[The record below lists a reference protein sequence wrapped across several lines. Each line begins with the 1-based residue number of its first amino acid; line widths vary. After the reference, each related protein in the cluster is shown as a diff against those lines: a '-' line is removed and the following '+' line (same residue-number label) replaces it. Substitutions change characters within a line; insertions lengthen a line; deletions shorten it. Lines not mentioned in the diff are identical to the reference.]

1 VASILTEGAVPANR
15 DKILPVIVDRVTR
28 FLTSPQNELVVEEL
42 AQSGQN
48 YRPLLD
54 FTS

>member
-1 VASILTEGAVPANR
+1 MVTEGTVLANH
-15 DKILPVIVDRVTR
+15 DKIPPVIVDRVTR

-54 FTS
+54 FMS